1 VGTKVRYSRVGRGG
15 RRIIWLSFAVFEEV
29 KYRRDSGRGG
39 GVSLFSLTF
48 GVD

>member
-1 VGTKVRYSRVGRGG
+1 MGTNVRYSRVGCGG
-15 RRIIWLSFAVFEEV
+15 RRVIWLSFAGFVEV